1 MQGSLPI
8 QMGWWRRSDPVTC
21 RCWEQS
27 WVLAAPHF
35 VVNGCQ
41 LRGCTVVFWIHGRSM
56 IYHCYIYYRRE
67 FFLVI
72 PNGKV
77 VDMIE
82 LDCWGQGIQNIV
94 TSKISWHGSQRS
106 GQTHQVLRELEVDRL
121 ETRKLLHQQW
131 NTGGPYSLQGVD
143 RLPRTI
149 SREIITSCPG
159 SSKPVFQEISRLDH
173 RIGQRIKQTQ
183 KAILHQSWSCGKF
196 WERWSVTFLVC
207 IGYHQG
213 YFF

>member
-1 MQGSLPI
+1 MLRTVLESSPLLTL
-8 QMGWWRRSDPVTC
+8 WWMVVSWGAAQSFSGFMVDLWSIIVTFTTDGNFFSNTE
-21 RCWEQS
+21 RK
-27 WVLAAPHF
+27 
-35 VVNGCQ
+35 GCGHDWTRL
-41 LRGCTVVFWIHGRSM
+41 LRTRHSK
-56 IYHCYIYYRRE
+56 YRN
-67 FFLVI
+67 F
-72 PNGKV
+72 K
-77 VDMIE
+77 
-82 LDCWGQGIQNIV
+82 NIV
-94 TSKISWHGSQRS
+94 TWESEIRPD
-106 GQTHQVLRELEVDRL
+106 THQVPRELEVDRL